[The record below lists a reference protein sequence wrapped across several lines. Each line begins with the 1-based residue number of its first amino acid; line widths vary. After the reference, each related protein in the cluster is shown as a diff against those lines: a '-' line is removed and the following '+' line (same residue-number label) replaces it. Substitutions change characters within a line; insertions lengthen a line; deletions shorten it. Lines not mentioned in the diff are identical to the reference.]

1 VHYQEEYFM
10 NERIQPGTIAK
21 PVGPYCHAIKVA
33 AKQLVFVAGQIPID
47 KHGNIVG
54 VDYED
59 KIRNLQTID
68 LAAQVRQTML
78 NVKDALEAAGASLKD
93 LVRLDTYIVASAMN
107 EYKTVGMKAKHDVLA
122 GVQVAGA
129 TVFVA
134 GLMPADALVEIAGIA
149 AVD

>member
-1 VHYQEEYFM
+1 M

-21 PVGPYCHAIKVA
+21 PVGPYCHVIKVSP
-33 AKQLVFVAGQIPID
+33 KKLVFVAGQIPID
-47 KHGNIVG
+47 QEGNIVG
-54 VDYED
+54 VNYED

-78 NVKDALEAAGASLKD
+78 NVKHALESAGASLKD
-93 LVRLDTYIVASAMN
+93 LVRLDTYIAVSAMN
-107 EYKTVGMKAKHDVLA
+107 EYKTVGMKAKHDVLS

-134 GLMPADALVEIAGIA
+134 GLMPADALVEISGIA
-149 AVD
+149 AIE